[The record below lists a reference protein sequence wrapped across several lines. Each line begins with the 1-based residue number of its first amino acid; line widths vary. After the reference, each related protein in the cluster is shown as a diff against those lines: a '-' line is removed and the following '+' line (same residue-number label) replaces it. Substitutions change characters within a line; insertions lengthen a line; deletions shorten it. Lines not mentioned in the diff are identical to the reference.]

1 MNTDTTTTTTYGDL
15 LGRHDVEIPAHLVAQ
30 AEVPVLAGVQRQGDL
45 IVLPMRPG
53 ADAGQPVP
61 AEGVAVVRGEA
72 GGNTHLLVGEGVS
85 WRPIARNGGDGLD
98 LGVVTVPPG
107 AVAYLLH
114 PEHGGQGFAPGAY
127 RVRRQREQADEIRM
141 VAD

>member
-1 MNTDTTTTTTYGDL
+1 ML
-15 LGRHDVEIPAHLVAQ
+15 I
-30 AEVPVLAGVQRQGDL
+30 GVQRQGDL

-53 ADAGQPVP
+53 VDAGDLVP
-61 AEGVAVVRGEA
+61 AEGVAVIRGEA

-85 WRPIARNGGDGLD
+85 WRPVARNGDDLD
-98 LGVVTVPPG
+98 LGVVTVPSG

-127 RVRRQREQADEIRM
+127 QIRRQREQADEIRM